1 MDSGVDLGKLDGQ
14 VFAFK
19 MLSGLSIFG
28 SQGLAMST
36 PWGVE
41 FGKNDGE
48 LFECFVEIFFG

>member
-1 MDSGVDLGKLDGQ
+1 MDSGVDLGKLNGH

-28 SQGLAMST
+28 CEGLAMST
-36 PWGVE
+36 PGGIE
-41 FGKNDGE
+41 FGKNDRE